1 MCAALARL
9 NLSNTTIAAAEEIAA
24 GGFVPPPGSFALPMP
39 PGVPPPYNGLPAFCR
54 VAGTIAP
61 VANSEIRF
69 EVWLPTGWNGKFAA
83 VGNGGAAG
91 FIFYPFMAEALRGGY
106 AVGATDTGHAG
117 GMADWRFTS
126 DREKSV
132 DFGYRAVHE
141 MTVTSKAVV
150 EAHYGSAAKR
160 SYWNGCS
167 TGGRQGLVAAR
178 RFPDDFDG
186 IVAGAPA
193 NNLAFQS
200 IRQVLIEQAS
210 LDRVEPLTREKLTL
224 LNEAA
229 IAACDGA
236 DGVRDRTVNDP
247 ATCRFDPGVLSCTA
261 TATETNCLTPR
272 QVALA
277 RQVYGG
283 IRDPQSGEQIFP
295 GLPPTSEPDWL
306 PPPFVAATESI
317 GANYF
322 RQVLH
327 RDTNTDPSRVDLDAD
342 VPRARKDDAVV
353 SITDP
358 DLQTFVQHGRKLLL
372 WHGGSDGAIPVG
384 NTINY
389 YNQVMAK
396 TGGGQP
402 SNQIRFFIAPG
413 VQHCGGGEGA
423 WQADLLSVIDQWVE
437 SGTAPERIVAQR
449 PLQGG
454 GTRTRPWCPY
464 PQVATFNEQ
473 GNSDAASSFVCKAP
487 VQTP

>member
-54 VAGTIAP
+54 VGGTIAP

-261 TATETNCLTPR
+261 TATKTNCLTPR

-277 RQVYGG
+277 RQVYSG

-342 VPRARKDDAVV
+342 VARARKDDAVV

-372 WHGGSDGAIPVG
+372 WHGGSDGAIPVE

-437 SGTAPERIVAQR
+437 SGTAPERIVGQR

-464 PQVATFNEQ
+464 PQVATFNGQ
-473 GNSDAASSFVCKAP
+473 GHSDAASSFVCKAP
-487 VQTP
+487 VPRL